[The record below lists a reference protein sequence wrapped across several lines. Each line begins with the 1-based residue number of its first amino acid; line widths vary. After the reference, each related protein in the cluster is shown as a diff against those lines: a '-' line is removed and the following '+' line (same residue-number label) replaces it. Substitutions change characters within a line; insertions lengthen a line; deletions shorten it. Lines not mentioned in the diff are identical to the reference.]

1 MELGA
6 LGARRDSEDENG
18 LFYKVYQI
26 ETKTSLNLM
35 KSLDKVGIE
44 VSSALSSLSVF
55 SGCKIWFEDIAQGA
69 CQRRGTKRGT
79 ERGNCL
85 KARVPTKYQQ

>member
-6 LGARRDSEDENG
+6 LGVRRDSEDENG

-35 KSLDKVGIE
+35 KSLDRVGIE

-55 SGCKIWFEDIAQGA
+55 SRCKFWLEDIAQGA
-69 CQRRGTKRGT
+69 CQRSGT

-85 KARVPTKYQQ
+85 KARAHKAQQ